1 MIKQIQIDNL
11 QRAVP
16 CPPPLKNAIVQAV
29 ERALATAQNA
39 PAPCEVQISLIGP
52 RKMRTLNRESRGI
65 DRETDVLSFPYL
77 EWRDA
82 EPGQFTS
89 LAEPPLLDME
99 TGRVL
104 LGDIV
109 ISMHRAAE
117 QAEAYAHSLLRETC
131 FLAVHGTL
139 HLLVY
144 DHMTEKD
151 ERRMDRLAQQILS
164 DCGIFRQN

>member
-16 CPPPLKNAIVQAV
+16 CPPAMKKAIVQAV
-29 ERALATAQNA
+29 EKALATARNA

-65 DRETDVLSFPYL
+65 DKETDVLSFPYL
-77 EWRDA
+77 EWAGVDPGRFDA
-82 EPGQFTS
+82 LS
-89 LAEPPLLDME
+89 EPPLLDME

-109 ISMHRAAE
+109 ISMRKAAE
-117 QAEAYAHSLLRETC
+117 QAETYAHSLLRETC

-139 HLLVY
+139 HLLGY
-144 DHMTEKD
+144 DHMNQTD
-151 ERRMDRLAQQILS
+151 ERSMNGLAQQILS
-164 DCGIFRQN
+164 ECGIFRQN